1 MKKIR
6 KLATKLLIAMMVL
19 TSCMSVTVYGMTAK
33 DVTAKTPKS
42 YVAGTNSIY
51 GPKLSQA
58 QLNSVAQATADFMNK
73 KITKNMTTDAKIRVA
88 YNHIKNNTTYVNWNA
103 AEGANTAY
111 TLVTKKG
118 ACSGMC
124 RSLKALCDAM
134 GIECYYVHSTTNDHQ
149 WNLIRFEDG
158 RLYHVDIDAN
168 KSAGA
173 DIIYKSL
180 THPLPFDKKAYPAVG
195 EVVKTQ
201 NPTPTVKKPT
211 PAKPSAPV
219 GPGNHTMIADQQGAI
234 LDEVYGNNLR
244 PKIEMYEGVPCS
256 LINSSINTIK
266 FTSKNSNL
274 DPSKHTVTVIGFM
287 NTPYGM
293 VALAPDGV
301 PDEYPFEYDKPFSLD
316 FTGKNLSA
324 AELSKKCKENNVIIK
339 IEIGEIEPNSGRGQ
353 VRYARY
359 VN

>member
-58 QLNSVAQATADFMNK
+58 QLNSVAQA
-73 KITKNMTTDAKIRVA
+73 
-88 YNHIKNNTTYVNWNA
+88 
-103 AEGANTAY
+103 
-111 TLVTKKG
+111 
-118 ACSGMC
+118 
-124 RSLKALCDAM
+124 KALCDAM

-339 IEIGEIEPNSGRGQ
+339 VEIGETASNSGRGM
-353 VRYARY
+353 VAYARY

>member
-6 KLATKLLIAMMVL
+6 KLATKLLIATMVL
-19 TSCMSVTVYGMTAK
+19 TSCMSVTIYGMTAK
-33 DVTAKTPKS
+33 DITAKTPKS

-180 THPLPFDKKAYPAVG
+180 THPLPFDKNAYPAVG
-195 EVVKTQ
+195 EAVKTQ
-201 NPTPTVKKPT
+201 NPTPTVKNPT
-211 PAKPSAPV
+211 PAESGKPSVPV
-219 GPGNHTMIADQQGAI
+219 GPGNHTMIADQEGAR

-244 PKIEMYEGVPCS
+244 PKIEMYEDVPCS

-274 DPSKHTVTVIGFM
+274 DPSKHTISVIGFM

-293 VALAPDGV
+293 VALAPDGEPV
-301 PDEYPFEYDKPFSLD
+301 SYPFEYDKPFFLD
-316 FTGKNLSA
+316 FSGKNLSA
-324 AELSKKCKENNVIIK
+324 AELSKKCKKII
-339 IEIGEIEPNSGRGQ
+339 
-353 VRYARY
+353 
-359 VN
+359 